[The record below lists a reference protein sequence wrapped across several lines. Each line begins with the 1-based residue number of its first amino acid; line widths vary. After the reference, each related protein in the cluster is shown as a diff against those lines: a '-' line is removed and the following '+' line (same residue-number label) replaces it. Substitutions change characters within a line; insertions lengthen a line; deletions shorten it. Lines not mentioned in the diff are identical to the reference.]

1 MRVRAVLLSFAL
13 LSILLLSSST
23 VPQSPQSSN
32 QLPVPQDSS
41 VIRSTTRLVQVSV
54 VVTDKKG
61 QPITGLKK
69 ENFTLTDES
78 NAQQIAFF
86 SAEAPRPSTPTT
98 PLPKNVYT
106 NRYELKG
113 QDPGAVTVVLF
124 DSLNTSPQDQE
135 YVRQQVVKFLKTL
148 KPQDHVA
155 IYALTTKLLLL
166 HEFTQDSA
174 ALVEAANKFKPRE
187 LAAYDASNAENFDVP
202 GLAGTPGWGQ
212 FQAALNQANA
222 RIADQNKINR
232 AETTA
237 EAFTAIADHV
247 SAIPGRKSLIWVSGS
262 FPSQI
267 IVNSIGGLDRE
278 SQSLDTNN
286 TPSSHS
292 ASSTQTSRRGGQDR
306 SSESLT
312 SNTTHVA
319 RALNRV
325 DMVLYPVDA
334 TGIAPNAMMDPKNS
348 YSDAAVKCMDC
359 VNQVPGP
366 SSGMFERQNLRDT
379 ERSMADATGGEAFY
393 GSNDIKAAMAR
404 AFDDGRYAYT
414 IGFYPNHG
422 EWNGKFRKIKIHTTI
437 DGAKLRY
444 RAGYYAE
451 AEKADSDETRAK
463 AAMRTAALSPLEAD
477 GLGLIVSG
485 KLDGPLAQRKVELH
499 VSFDPKQL
507 LLQAADNHRKGG
519 VDLYFV
525 QRDAAGETV
534 AAENQRVGL
543 NFEQKQY
550 EYLSTAGVVLAKHL
564 TISPQSADVRVFA
577 RDTSSEALG
586 SVTIPVQALFEGPQ
600 TASSLPAKMES
611 RK

>member
-1 MRVRAVLLSFAL
+1 MRGRAVLLSFAL
-13 LSILLLSSST
+13 LAILLLSPSI
-23 VPQSPQSSN
+23 VPQAPQSSS
-32 QLPVPQDSS
+32 QPAVPQDSP
-41 VIRSTTRLVQVSV
+41 VIRTTTRLVQVSV

-78 NAQQIAFF
+78 KLQQIAFF
-86 SAEAPRPSTPTT
+86 SAEAPRPATPTT

-113 QDPGAVTVVLF
+113 QGPGAVTVVLF
-124 DSLNTSPQDQE
+124 DSLNTSPGDQE
-135 YVRQQVVKFLKTL
+135 YVRQQVGKFIKNL

-155 IYALTTKLLLL
+155 IYALTSKLLLL

-174 ALVEAANKFKPRE
+174 ALVNAVNQFKPRE
-187 LAAYDASNAENFDVP
+187 LAAYDASNSENFDIP
-202 GLAGTPGWGQ
+202 GLAGTPGWAQ

-237 EAFTAIADHV
+237 EAFTAIANHV

-286 TPSSHS
+286 SHS
-292 ASSTQTSRRGGQDR
+292 ASPTQTTRRGGQDR

-312 SNTTHVA
+312 GSTTQAA

-334 TGIAPNAMMDPKNS
+334 TGVMPNAMMDPKNS
-348 YSDAAVKCMDC
+348 YSDAGAKCMDC
-359 VNQVPGP
+359 VNQVPEI
-366 SSGMFERQNLRDT
+366 SSGMFARQDLRDT

-414 IGFYPNHG
+414 IGFYPGHG

-451 AEKADSDETRAK
+451 AEKADSDEARAK

-485 KLDGPLAQRKVELH
+485 KLDGPLAQGKVELH

-525 QRDAAGETV
+525 QRDAAGETI

-543 NFEQKQY
+543 NFEEKQY

-600 TASSLPAKMES
+600 TSSSLPAKIES
-611 RK
+611 PK

>member
-1 MRVRAVLLSFAL
+1 MGVRAVLLSFAL
-13 LSILLLSSST
+13 LAILLLSSSI

-32 QLPVPQDSS
+32 QPPGPPNSP
-41 VIRSTTRLVQVSV
+41 VIRTTTHLVQVSV
-54 VVTDKKG
+54 VITDKKG

-78 NAQQIAFF
+78 NPQQIAFL
-86 SAEAPRPSTPTT
+86 SAEAPRPATPTT

-135 YVRQQVVKFLKTL
+135 YLRQQVVKFLKTL

-166 HEFTQDSA
+166 HEFTQDSS
-174 ALVEAANKFKPRE
+174 ALVNAANQFKPKER
-187 LAAYDASNAENFDVP
+187 AAYDASNRESFDVP
-202 GLAGTPGWGQ
+202 GLAGAPRWAQ
-212 FQAALNQANA
+212 FQNALNETDA
-222 RIADQNKINR
+222 RIAYRNKANR

-237 EAFTAIADHV
+237 EAFTAIANHV
-247 SAIPGRKSLIWVSGS
+247 ATIPGRKSLIWVSGS

-267 IVNSIGGLDRE
+267 IVNAIGGLDRE

-292 ASSTQTSRRGGQDR
+292 ASSTQTARRGGQDR

-312 SNTTHVA
+312 ANTTQVA

-334 TGIAPNAMMDPKNS
+334 TGIAPNSMMDPKNP
-348 YSDAAVKCMDC
+348 YSDSAVKCMDC
-359 VNQVPGP
+359 VNQVPEI
-366 SSGMFERQNLRDT
+366 SSGMFDRQDLRDT

-393 GSNDIKAAMAR
+393 GSNDIKAAMSR

-422 EWNGKFRKIKIHTTI
+422 GWNGKFHKIKIHTTI

-451 AEKADSDETRAK
+451 AEKADSDEARAK
-463 AAMRTAALSPLEAD
+463 AAMRTAALGPLEAA

-485 KLDGPLAQRKVELH
+485 KLAGPVAERKIELH
-499 VSFDPKQL
+499 VSLDPKQL

-543 NFEQKQY
+543 NFEEKQY
-550 EYLSTAGVVLAKHL
+550 EYLSTGGIVLAKHL
-564 TISPQSADVRVFA
+564 TITAPSADVRVFA

-600 TASSLPAKMES
+600 TASS
-611 RK
+611 

>member
-1 MRVRAVLLSFAL
+1 MRVRAVFLSFATLAMFPSNL
-13 LSILLLSSST
+13 LSLRETQGTS
-23 VPQSPQSSN
+23 VPA
-32 QLPVPQDSS
+32 VPQDQP
-41 VIRSTTRLVQVSV
+41 VIRSTTHLVQVSV

-61 QPITGLKK
+61 QPMIGLKK
-69 ENFTLTDES
+69 ENFTVMDES
-78 NAQQIAFF
+78 NTQEIAFF
-86 SAEAPRPSTPTT
+86 SAESPAPVVPPPR
-98 PLPKNVYT
+98 LPKNVYT
-106 NRYELKG
+106 NRYDLKG

-124 DSLNTSPQDQE
+124 DSLNTSPEDQE
-135 YVRQQVVKFLKTL
+135 YVRQQVTKFLKTL

-174 ALVEAANKFKPRE
+174 ALVNAANQFEPKE
-187 LAAYDASNAENFDVP
+187 LASYDASNRGSFDVP
-202 GLAGTPGWGQ
+202 GLAGAPGWAQ
-212 FQAALNQANA
+212 FQAALNQTDA
-222 RIADQNKINR
+222 RIADRNKANR

-237 EAFTAIADHV
+237 EAFTAIANHV
-247 SAIPGRKSLIWVSGS
+247 ATIPGRKNLIWVSGS

-267 IVNSIGGLDRE
+267 IVSSIGGLDRQ

-286 TPSSHS
+286 TPSSRS
-292 ASSTQTSRRGGQDR
+292 ASPTQTARRGGQDR

-312 SNTTHVA
+312 SSSTQAA

-334 TGIAPNAMMDPKNS
+334 TGIMPNAMMGPRNP
-348 YSDAAVKCMDC
+348 YSDSAIKCMDC

-366 SSGMFERQNLRDT
+366 SSGMYARQDLRDS

-393 GSNDIKAAMAR
+393 GSNDIKAAMGR

-422 EWNGKFRKIKIHTTI
+422 EWNGKFRTIKIHTTI

-451 AEKADSDETRAK
+451 AEKVDGDEARAK
-463 AAMRTAALSPLEAD
+463 AAMRTAALSPLEAA

-485 KLDGPLAQRKVELH
+485 KLVGPSAERKVELH

-525 QRDAAGETV
+525 QRDATGETI

-543 NFEQKQY
+543 NFEEKQY
-550 EYLSTAGVVLAKHL
+550 EYLSTAGVVLARHL
-564 TISPQSADVRVFA
+564 TIAAQTTDVRVFA

-600 TASSLPAKMES
+600 TVGGSLPKSES
-611 RK
+611 PK

>member
-1 MRVRAVLLSFAL
+1 
-13 LSILLLSSST
+13 
-23 VPQSPQSSN
+23 
-32 QLPVPQDSS
+32 
-41 VIRSTTRLVQVSV
+41 VQVSV

-78 NAQQIAFF
+78 NPQQIAFL
-86 SAEAPRPSTPTT
+86 SAEAPRRATPTT

-135 YVRQQVVKFLKTL
+135 YLRQQVVKFLKTL

-166 HEFTQDSA
+166 HEFTQDSS
-174 ALVEAANKFKPRE
+174 ALVNAANQFKPKE
-187 LAAYDASNAENFDVP
+187 LAAYDASNRESFDVP
-202 GLAGTPGWGQ
+202 GLAGAPGWAQ
-212 FQAALNQANA
+212 FQNALNETDA
-222 RIADQNKINR
+222 RIAYRNKANR

-237 EAFTAIADHV
+237 EAFTAIANHV
-247 SAIPGRKSLIWVSGS
+247 ATIPGRKSLIWVSGS

-267 IVNSIGGLDRE
+267 IVNAIGGLDRE

-292 ASSTQTSRRGGQDR
+292 ASSTQTARRGGQGR

-312 SNTTHVA
+312 ANTTPVA

-334 TGIAPNAMMDPKNS
+334 TGIAPNSMMDPKNP
-348 YSDAAVKCMDC
+348 YSDSAVKCMDC
-359 VNQVPGP
+359 VNQVPEI
-366 SSGMFERQNLRDT
+366 SSGMFDRQDLRDT

-393 GSNDIKAAMAR
+393 GSNDIKAAMSR

-422 EWNGKFRKIKIHTTI
+422 EWNGKFHKIKIHTTI

-451 AEKADSDETRAK
+451 AEKADSDEARAK
-463 AAMRTAALSPLEAD
+463 AAMRTAALSPLEAA

-485 KLDGPLAQRKVELH
+485 KLAGPVAERKIELH
-499 VSFDPKQL
+499 VSLDPKQL

-543 NFEQKQY
+543 NFEEKQY
-550 EYLSTAGVVLAKHL
+550 EYLSTAGIVLAKHL
-564 TISPQSADVRVFA
+564 TITAPSADVRVFA

-600 TASSLPAKMES
+600 TASSLPAKIES
-611 RK
+611 PK

>member
-1 MRVRAVLLSFAL
+1 MRVRAVLLSFATL
-13 LSILLLSSST
+13 ALLLS
-23 VPQSPQSSN
+23 N
-32 QLPVPQDSS
+32 LLPVVQTQSANVPGAPQDSP
-41 VIRSTTRLVQVSV
+41 VIRSTTRLVQISV

-69 ENFTLTDES
+69 ENFTVLDES
-78 NAQQIAFF
+78 NPRQIAFF
-86 SAEAPRPSTPTT
+86 SAEAPRPATPTT

-124 DSLNTSPQDQE
+124 DSLNTSSQDQE
-135 YVRQQVVKFLKTL
+135 YVRQQVIKFLKTL

-166 HEFTQDSA
+166 HEFTQDSS
-174 ALVEAANKFKPRE
+174 ALVNAVNQFKPRE
-187 LAAYDASNAENFDVP
+187 LAAYDASNSQSLDVP
-202 GLAGTPGWGQ
+202 GLAGTPGWAQ
-212 FQAALNQANA
+212 FQDALNETDA
-222 RIADQNKINR
+222 RIADRNKANR

-237 EAFTAIADHV
+237 EAFTAIANHV
-247 SAIPGRKSLIWVSGS
+247 ATIPGRKSLIWVSGS

-267 IVNSIGGLDRE
+267 IVNSIGGLDRQ

-286 TPSSHS
+286 TPSSRS
-292 ASSTQTSRRGGQDR
+292 ASPTQTARRGGQDR
-306 SSESLT
+306 QSESLA
-312 SNTTHVA
+312 SNTTQAA

-334 TGIAPNAMMDPKNS
+334 TGIMPNAAMDPQNA
-348 YSDAAVKCMDC
+348 YSDGAVKCIDC

-366 SSGMFERQNLRDT
+366 SSGMFARQDLRDT

-393 GSNDIKAAMAR
+393 GSNDIKAAMGR

-422 EWNGKFRKIKIHTTI
+422 EWNGRFRKIKIHTTI

-444 RAGYYAE
+444 RAGYYAD
-451 AEKADSDETRAK
+451 AEKADSDETSAR
-463 AAMRTAALSPLEAD
+463 AAMRTAALSPLDAA

-485 KLDGPLAQRKVELH
+485 KLAGPLGERKVELH
-499 VSFDPKQL
+499 VRLDPKQL
-507 LLQAADNHRKGG
+507 LLQVADNHRKGG
-519 VDLYFV
+519 VDLYFL

-543 NFEQKQY
+543 NFEEKQY
-550 EYLSTAGVVLAKHL
+550 EYLSTAGIVLAKHL
-564 TISPQSADVRVFA
+564 TITPQTADVRVFA

-586 SVTIPVQALFEGPQ
+586 SVTIPAQALFEGPQ
-600 TASSLPAKMES
+600 TASGSPAKLES
-611 RK
+611 PK